1 MPVVTHHEARLSGA
15 RLHYVA
21 AGPADGPLVVL
32 LHGFPELWY
41 SWRYQIP
48 ALAAAGFRVVAPDQR
63 GYSTSSKP
71 SGIESY
77 TVHRLAGDVEE
88 LIAHLGAASGSAGGP
103 GAIVVGHDWGGVVA
117 WMFAATRPQLTRKL
131 VTVNSPHPAAY
142 RREIRGLPQLLR
154 AWYVFFFQI
163 PIVPEALFG
172 AGDGAL
178 VEQLLRIGVGRR
190 EVLDETDFGVY
201 REALRQPGALHAMFD
216 WYRAAARALAKDGA
230 ETRPGPVRAPT
241 LVIWGE
247 RDPALS
253 LRLLDG
259 LERWVPGVR
268 IERIPKVGHFPH
280 QQAHERVNEAL
291 LGFLRG

>member
-1 MPVVTHHEARLSGA
+1 MQHREAVVNNV
-15 RLHYVA
+15 RLHYVE
-21 AGPADGPLVVL
+21 AGSGPLVVL
-32 LHGFPELWY
+32 LHGFPEFWY
-41 SWRYQIP
+41 SWRRQIE
-48 ALAAAGFRVVAPDQR
+48 ALSAAGFHVIAPDMR
-63 GYSTSSKP
+63 GYNLSEKP
-71 SGIESY
+71 PGVRSY
-77 TVHRLAGDVEE
+77 RMEHLTADIAA
-88 LIAHLGAASGSAGGP
+88 LIRHTGAQTAA
-103 GAIVVGHDWGGVVA
+103 VVGHDWGGVVA